1 LTRPVAAPRTL
12 AKREGAT
19 MFKDLFSLRDR
30 VALVTGGS
38 RGIGKMIA
46 AGFLNQNAA
55 RVYITARKAAP
66 CEATARELTAEF
78 HGECI
83 ALPVDISTMAGIETL
98 AAEIKKREPK
108 LDILV
113 NNAGAAWG
121 ADFDEFPESGW
132 DKVVNLN
139 LKTPFFLTKA
149 LAAPLRAAASATKP
163 AKVINIV
170 SIDGVFVNPMETY
183 SYAASKAGL
192 IHLTR
197 RMAVKLIR
205 DHVVVTA
212 IAPGPFKSDMN
223 RAARDNADEVATR
236 VPAGRIGTDEDMA
249 GAAIY
254 LASRAGDY
262 VVGVTLAVDGG
273 IVYANAG
280 IKGDGW
286 D

>member
-1 LTRPVAAPRTL
+1 
-12 AKREGAT
+12 
-19 MFKDLFSLRDR
+19 MFKDLFSLQGR

-46 AGFLNQNAA
+46 GGFLAQGAA
-55 RVYITARKAAP
+55 KVYITARKAGP
-66 CEATARELTAEF
+66 CEATAKELTAEYD
-78 HGECI
+78 GECI
-83 ALPVDISTMAGIETL
+83 ALPIDISGMTGIDML
-98 AAEIKKREPK
+98 AAEIIKREPK

-113 NNAGAAWG
+113 NNAGTAWG
-121 ADFDEFPESGW
+121 AKLDEFPESGW
-132 DKVVNLN
+132 DKVINLN

-149 LAAPLRAAASATKP
+149 LAAPLRAAASAERP
-163 AKVINIV
+163 GKVINV
-170 SIDGVFVNPMETY
+170 ASIDGIFVNPMETY
-183 SYAASKAGL
+183 SYHASKAGL

-197 RMAVKLIR
+197 RMAARLIR
-205 DHVVVTA
+205 DHIVVTA

-236 VPAGRIGTDEDMA
+236 VPSGRVGSDEDMA

-262 VVGVTLAVDGG
+262 VVGATIAVDGG
-273 IVYANAG
+273 IVYANPG
-280 IKGDGW
+280 IKGEGW

>member
-1 LTRPVAAPRTL
+1 MRT
-12 AKREGAT
+12 
-19 MFKDLFSLRDR
+19 FSLRGH

-46 AGFLNQNAA
+46 SAFLNQDAA
-55 RVYITARKAAP
+55 KVYITARKAAA
-66 CEATARELTAEF
+66 CEATARELSADYQ
-78 HGECI
+78 GDCI
-83 ALPVDISTMAGIETL
+83 ALPIDISTNAGIEAL
-98 AAEIKKREPK
+98 ASEIKKREPK

-121 ADFDEFPESGW
+121 ADFDEFPEGGW

-149 LAAPLRAAASATKP
+149 LAAPLRAAASVNRP
-163 AKVINIV
+163 AKVINIA
-170 SIDGVFVNPMETY
+170 SIDGISINPRETY

-197 RMAVKLIR
+197 RMAAKLIR
-205 DHVVVTA
+205 DHVVVSA

-223 RAARDNADEVATR
+223 RAARDNAEEVATR
-236 VPAGRIGTDEDMA
+236 VPAGRIGTDDDMA

-262 VVGVTLAVDGG
+262 VVGATIAVDGG
-273 IVYANAG
+273 IVYANPG
-280 IKGDGW
+280 IDDAGW
-286 D
+286 DS

>member
-1 LTRPVAAPRTL
+1 ME
-12 AKREGAT
+12 KR
-19 MFKDLFSLRDR
+19 MFKELFSLKGR

-46 AGFLNQNAA
+46 AGFLAQGAA
-55 RVYITARKAAP
+55 KVYITARKAAP
-66 CEATARELTAEF
+66 CEATAKELAAEYG
-78 HGECI
+78 GECI
-83 ALPVDISTMAGIETL
+83 ALPIDISNLAGIEML
-98 AAEIKKREPK
+98 AGEIKKFEPK

-121 ADFDEFPESGW
+121 ADFDEFPEGGW
-132 DKVVNLN
+132 DKVMNLN

-149 LAAPLRAAASATKP
+149 LAAPLRAAASAERP
-163 AKVINIV
+163 AKVINIA
-170 SIDGVFVNPMETY
+170 SIDGIFVNPQETY

-197 RMAVKLIR
+197 RMAVKLIK
-205 DHVVVTA
+205 DHIVVTA
-212 IAPGPFKSDMN
+212 IAPGPFKPDMN
-223 RAARDNADEVATR
+223 RAARDNENEVATR
-236 VPAGRIGTDEDMA
+236 VPSGRIGTDEDMA

-262 VVGVTLAVDGG
+262 VVGATIAVDGG

-286 D
+286 DS

>member
-1 LTRPVAAPRTL
+1 
-12 AKREGAT
+12 
-19 MFKDLFSLRDR
+19 MFKDLFSLKGR

-46 AGFLNQNAA
+46 AGFLAQGAA
-55 RVYITARKAAP
+55 RVYITARKALA
-66 CEATARELTAEF
+66 CEATARELSADYD
-78 HGECI
+78 GECI
-83 ALPVDISTMAGIETL
+83 ALPIDISTLAGVEML
-98 AAEIKKREPK
+98 AKEIAAREPK

-132 DKVVNLN
+132 DKVINLN

-149 LAAPLRAAASATKP
+149 LAAPLRAAASAERP
-163 AKVINIV
+163 AKVINIA
-170 SIDGVFVNPMETY
+170 SIDGIFVNPMETY
-183 SYAASKAGL
+183 SYAASKSGL

-197 RMAVKLIR
+197 RMAAKLIH

-212 IAPGPFKSDMN
+212 IAPGPFQSDMN
-223 RAARDNADEVATR
+223 RAARDHADEVATR

-249 GAAIY
+249 GAAIF

-262 VVGVTLAVDGG
+262 VVGATIAVDGG
-273 IVYANAG
+273 IVYANPG

>member
-1 LTRPVAAPRTL
+1 
-12 AKREGAT
+12 
-19 MFKDLFSLRDR
+19 MFKDLFSLQGR

-46 AGFLNQNAA
+46 GGFLAQGAA
-55 RVYITARKAAP
+55 KVYITARKAGP
-66 CEATARELTAEF
+66 CEATANELTAEYG
-78 HGECI
+78 GECI
-83 ALPVDISTMAGIETL
+83 ALPIDISGMTGIDML

-132 DKVVNLN
+132 DKVMDLN

-149 LAAPLRAAASATKP
+149 LAAPLRAAASAEKP
-163 AKVINIV
+163 GKVINIA
-170 SIDGVFVNPMETY
+170 SIDGIFVNPTETY

-197 RMAVKLIR
+197 RMAVRLIR
-205 DHVVVTA
+205 DHIVVSA

-223 RAARDNADEVATR
+223 KAARDHGDEIAKR
-236 VPAGRIGTDEDMA
+236 VPSGRIGTDEDMA

-262 VVGVTLAVDGG
+262 VVGVTLTVDGG
-273 IVYANAG
+273 IAYANPGIAAAG
-280 IKGDGW
+280 
-286 D
+286 